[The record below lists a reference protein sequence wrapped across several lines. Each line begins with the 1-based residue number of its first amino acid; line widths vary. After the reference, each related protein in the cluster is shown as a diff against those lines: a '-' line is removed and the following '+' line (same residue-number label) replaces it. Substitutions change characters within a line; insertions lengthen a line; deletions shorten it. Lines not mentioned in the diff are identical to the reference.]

1 MRARTTKRRKLI
13 LPLLGSIVALTIVVN
28 AFLEWHYTTSVRHAR
43 EAVLRQDLHDLRR
56 LISEYTL
63 DNHRPPASLQELV
76 AARYLASIPKDPF
89 SGRDDT
95 WVVEIS
101 SNPKLPGVV
110 DVHSGS
116 HDISSNGDRYSAW

>member
-1 MRARTTKRRKLI
+1 MLFIIA
-13 LPLLGSIVALTIVVN
+13 ALTICRISGAEVDKSLLAIYLVDRPL
-28 AFLEWHYTTSVRHAR
+28 AFPWPKLG
-43 EAVLRQDLHDLRR
+43 
-56 LISEYTL
+56 
-63 DNHRPPASLQELV
+63 PASLQELV